1 MPTLALIADTH
12 RLHRQLALPE
22 CDVLIHCG
30 DFCNFHEEETATLED
45 VDAWFAE
52 APAKHV
58 VCTGGN
64 HDSALH
70 HREFTFCHAD
80 FLVDRLVEA
89 AGLAIYGSPWCP
101 DLTGFAYY
109 AGADQLAERWRKIP
123 AGIDVLVTHTPPF
136 GILDLPRTG
145 TVHLGCPI
153 LREEL
158 KRIRPRL
165 HVFGHVHA
173 SHGHAEEDGIC
184 FVNASVVGSP
194 EPGVLFEPTVV
205 KMA

>member
-1 MPTLALIADTH
+1 MPTLSLIADTH
-12 RLHRQLALPE
+12 RLHRQLTLPE

-30 DFCNFHEEETATLED
+30 DFCNFQEEEIATLQD
-45 VDAWFAE
+45 ADAWFAE

-64 HDSALH
+64 HDSSLQ
-70 HREFTFCHAD
+70 HREFAFRQAE
-80 FLVDRLVEA
+80 FLADRLVEV

-101 DLTGFAYY
+101 DLTGFAYF
-109 AGADQLAERWRKIP
+109 ADTEQLADRWRRIP
-123 AGIDVLVTHTPPF
+123 SGIDVLVTHTPPL

-145 TVHLGCPI
+145 MVHLGCPM
-153 LREEL
+153 LRQEL

-173 SHGHAEEDGIC
+173 SRGHMEEEGIC

-194 EPGVLFEPTVV
+194 EPGMLFEPAVV
-205 KMA
+205 EVR